1 MRDQFWEWE
10 QNTSARN
17 WTELFVTCVFQRFR
31 NAICGVPKAPSYVRT
46 QQTFSRV
53 SRLVGAA
60 VEGVVRF
67 PTNIV
72 YCRRL
77 PEFHNYQ
84 SLSGFISSKHLTQAA
99 RWPTA
104 SIKLTYHTYS
114 MYAQIQIKKVGIYL
128 FWATST
134 VYFICDVTLIKYI

>member
-1 MRDQFWEWE
+1 M
-10 QNTSARN
+10 
-17 WTELFVTCVFQRFR
+17 TELFVTRVFQRLG
-31 NAICGVPKAPSYVRT
+31 NTIYGVPKAPSYVCT

-53 SRLVGAA
+53 SRLVGEA

-84 SLSGFISSKHLTQAA
+84 SLSGFISNKHLTQTA
-99 RWPTA
+99 RWSTA
-104 SIKLTYHTYS
+104 SIKFIYHTYS
-114 MYAQIQIKKVGIYL
+114 IYAQIQIKK
-128 FWATST
+128 
-134 VYFICDVTLIKYI
+134 